1 MAYSGERM
9 LVDDLLFKPAHS
21 LIDQSLHARGGA
33 ETTSGAAGRWTSQRM
48 HTGLEA
54 STTLTPDRL
63 SRGETGSHT
72 EVRAMNRRHR
82 FGRSAD
88 LHSGSSLPPEQK

>member
-1 MAYSGERM
+1 MAYSGERI

-63 SRGETGSHT
+63 TWRDWFTY
-72 EVRAMNRRHR
+72 
-82 FGRSAD
+82 RSACD
-88 LHSGSSLPPEQK
+88 EPPPPLRPVR